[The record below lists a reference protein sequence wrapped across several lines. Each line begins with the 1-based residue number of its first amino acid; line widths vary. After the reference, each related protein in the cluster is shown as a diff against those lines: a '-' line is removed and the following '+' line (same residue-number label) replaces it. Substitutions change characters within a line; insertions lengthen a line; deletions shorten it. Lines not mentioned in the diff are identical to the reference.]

1 MNNYTAF
8 LTLIGDINNAF
19 CHLDE
24 DNTAD
29 ICNICDG
36 DMKLLDK
43 AQNKKVQVR
52 QIMMKTREKM
62 EMRILIQL

>member
-24 DNTAD
+24 DQMHPFDT
-29 ICNICDG
+29 CNICDG

-43 AQNKKVQVR
+43 AVKRFKTQVW
-52 QIMMKTREKM
+52 EN
-62 EMRILIQL
+62 QL

>member
-19 CHLDE
+19 SHLDE
-24 DNTAD
+24 DNAAD

-36 DMKLLDK
+36 DIKLLDK
-43 AQNKKVQVR
+43 AVKRFKTQVW
-52 QIMMKTREKM
+52 EN
-62 EMRILIQL
+62 QL